1 MPEDPLAAIIGQ
13 LSVGLN
19 EVGGNFGKMSQS
31 VMSMMGDGMKGAE
44 AMAPHAVLASLFK
57 GTGYFTAKTPTSTLQ
72 TRNIF

>member
-19 EVGGNFGKMSQS
+19 EVGANFSKAHQS
-31 VMSMMGDGMKGAE
+31 VMSMMGEGIKGAE